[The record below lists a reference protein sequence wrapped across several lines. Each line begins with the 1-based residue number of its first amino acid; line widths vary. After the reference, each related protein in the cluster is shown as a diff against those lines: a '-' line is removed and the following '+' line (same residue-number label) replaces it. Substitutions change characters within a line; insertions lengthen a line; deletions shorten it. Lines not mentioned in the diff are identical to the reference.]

1 MGVYKATVSGAGV
14 GINASK
20 QNKDRLDK
28 NINKAG
34 VGGGWGE
41 GKKA

>member
-34 VGGGWGE
+34 VGRGWGE

>member
-1 MGVYKATVSGAGV
+1 MYKATVSGAGM
-14 GINASK
+14 GINASE

-34 VGGGWGE
+34 VGGGWEE